1 MFAHIKVVR
10 PKSDRLSAR
19 KKKTSCFFLI
29 HKTTSQ
35 SRKFFASSTEIFQK
49 NEKIY
54 SKSQRSC
61 EFDRYPLD
69 KKGETAMKKQY
80 KITTIGT
87 PNIEK
92 MSTSEQKSFYS
103 TLLSLMTEYF
113 RSEEPNDNA
122 NAPDCSENANGI
134 NSG

>member
-1 MFAHIKVVR
+1 
-10 PKSDRLSAR
+10 
-19 KKKTSCFFLI
+19 
-29 HKTTSQ
+29 
-35 SRKFFASSTEIFQK
+35 
-49 NEKIY
+49 
-54 SKSQRSC
+54 
-61 EFDRYPLD
+61 
-69 KKGETAMKKQY
+69 MKKQY

-113 RSEEPNDNA
+113 CNNTEAKSA
-122 NAPDCSENANGI
+122 NAADCSENSNGI